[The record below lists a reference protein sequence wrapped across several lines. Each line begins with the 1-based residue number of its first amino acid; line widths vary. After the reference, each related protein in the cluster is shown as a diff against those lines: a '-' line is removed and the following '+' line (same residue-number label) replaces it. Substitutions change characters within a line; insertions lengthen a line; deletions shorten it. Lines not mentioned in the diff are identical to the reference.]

1 MVAVDKTRRFVGTG
15 EVIAVEVWRGMWL
28 YGVLLGQPQPPAHKA
43 EFYSSANSPHSV
55 GYIIALREVGVRI
68 QAILRTKIQRNLGR
82 AKDKPRCNI
91 QR

>member
-55 GYIIALREVGVRI
+55 GYNCTAGSRGSNSGDPAY
-68 QAILRTKIQRNLGR
+68 QNTT
-82 AKDKPRCNI
+82 
-91 QR
+91 